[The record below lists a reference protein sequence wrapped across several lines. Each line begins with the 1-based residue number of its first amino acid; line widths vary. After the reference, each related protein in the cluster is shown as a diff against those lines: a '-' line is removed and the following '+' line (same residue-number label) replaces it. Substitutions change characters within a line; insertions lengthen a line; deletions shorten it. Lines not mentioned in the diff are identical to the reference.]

1 MKLANYIDFN
11 FIYTDRVKLNA
22 KVIASA
28 CHNQYDK
35 YNYVVQC
42 FQKSKYQSYFTEL
55 RRHIKGIIFS

>member
-42 FQKSKYQSYFTEL
+42 FQKSSRILLNCVDTS
-55 RRHIKGIIFS
+55 KG